1 MLKAL
6 GGHKLGRSESARSG
20 IMATT
25 PKGPPYVA
33 CDTTEPT
40 PMPRQSVLKGLALL
54 ALSSLLFATMGV
66 FVRLA
71 SHTVNNEMVVF
82 YRNLTGTLLLLP
94 VGLLSGPGFFRTD
107 KLWMHTW
114 RAMVG
119 LAAMYGFF
127 YAIGHMPLSSAM
139 VFTYSSPVFIP
150 LVAWAFLKERIT
162 PLMLW
167 AAGIGL
173 IGVLLVCKP
182 SSGIF
187 NRFALIG
194 VLSSFLASMA
204 FVTVRALT
212 ATEPAVRIV
221 LFFGL
226 IGTALSSIPLLWA
239 GRWLHPMEYVYV
251 GAAGTLATLSQVA
264 MSKAYSYAP
273 AGRIGPATY
282 LAIVIAGIYAWGLWG
297 EIPDRFAL
305 AGTGLI
311 FLAMLL
317 CLKRERP
324 ATTAGG

>member
-1 MLKAL
+1 
-6 GGHKLGRSESARSG
+6 
-20 IMATT
+20 
-25 PKGPPYVA
+25 
-33 CDTTEPT
+33 
-40 PMPRQSVLKGLALL
+40 MPSQSIIRGLALL
-54 ALSSLLFATMGV
+54 ALSALLFATMGV
-66 FVRLA
+66 FVRQA

-82 YRNLTGTLLLLP
+82 YRNLTSTLLLVP
-94 VGLLSGPGFFRTD
+94 VGLLSGPGFFRTT

-114 RAMVG
+114 RAVVG

-150 LVAWAFLKERIT
+150 VVAWAFLRERVT
-162 PLMLW
+162 PVMLW

-194 VLSSFLASMA
+194 VGSSFLASMA

-212 ATEPAVRIV
+212 ATEPTVRIV

-239 GRWLHPMEYVYV
+239 GRWLHPMEYLYV
-251 GAAGTLATLSQVA
+251 GTAGILATLSQVA

-273 AGRIGPATY
+273 AGRIGPASY
-282 LAIVIAGIYAWGLWG
+282 LTIVIAGIYAWALWG
-297 EIPDRFAL
+297 EVPDSYAL
-305 AGTGLI
+305 VGAGLI
-311 FLAMLL
+311 FAAMLL
-317 CLKRERP
+317 CLKREKP
-324 ATTAGG
+324 ATVAEARPSPFQKGTDAANNASKLRQ

>member
-1 MLKAL
+1 MPL
-6 GGHKLGRSESARSG
+6 
-20 IMATT
+20 
-25 PKGPPYVA
+25 
-33 CDTTEPT
+33 
-40 PMPRQSVLKGLALL
+40 PRQSVLKGLALL
-54 ALSSLLFATMGV
+54 TLSSLLFATMGV

-114 RAMVG
+114 RAVVG

-150 LVAWAFLKERIT
+150 LVAWVFLKERIT

-167 AAGIGL
+167 AAAIGL
-173 IGVLLVCKP
+173 VGVVLVCKP
-182 SSGIF
+182 STGIF

-194 VLSSFLASMA
+194 IGSSFLASMA

-226 IGTALSSIPLLWA
+226 IGTTLSSIPLLWA
-239 GRWLHPMEYVYV
+239 GRWLQPMEYVYV
-251 GAAGTLATLSQVA
+251 GTAGVLATLSQVA

-282 LAIVIAGIYAWGLWG
+282 LAIVFAGLYAWQLWG
-297 EIPDRFAL
+297 ELPDHYAL
-305 AGTGLI
+305 AGAGLI
-311 FLAMLL
+311 FMAMLL
-317 CLKRERP
+317 CLKREAPRALP
-324 ATTAGG
+324 AA